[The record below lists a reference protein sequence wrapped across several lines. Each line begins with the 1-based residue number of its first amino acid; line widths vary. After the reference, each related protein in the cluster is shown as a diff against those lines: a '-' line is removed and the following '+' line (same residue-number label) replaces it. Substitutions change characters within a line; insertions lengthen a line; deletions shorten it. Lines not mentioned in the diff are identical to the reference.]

1 MQTLTPRLIV
11 KNAAAALDWYVLAM
25 EAEELERWAMPSS
38 GKIVHA
44 AIQIRGSVLSVID
57 DAPEWGNH
65 APSEL
70 GGSPILLHLDVDDAD
85 AVGARMVEQGAEVVI
100 PIDDRFYGYREGRL
114 RDPFGHLWIISQK
127 LRDMTPEEIQAGVD
141 AFEQ

>member
-11 KNAAAALDWYVLAM
+11 KNAAAALDWYVRVLD
-25 EAEELERWAMPSS
+25 AEELERYAMPE

-44 AIQIRGSVLSVID
+44 AIQIRGSVISVID
-57 DAPEWGNH
+57 DAPDWGNH
-65 APSEL
+65 APPEL

-85 AVGARMVEQGAEVVI
+85 AVGARMVDQGAEVVI
-100 PIDDRFYGYREGRL
+100 PIDDRFYGFREGRI